1 MIDEPIVIVT
11 ARRTPIGAFL
21 GQFESVAATQLGA
34 AAIRAAVMDSAID
47 GQDIDEVLMGCV
59 LSAGLGH
66 APARMASIGA
76 GLPSHVGALT
86 INKVCGSGMRSVMLG
101 CDMIRSGS
109 ARIIVAGG
117 MESMSRAPYLLPK
130 VRSGYRL
137 GHNQVL
143 DHMLYDGLEDGVKH
157 QSMGHYAELCAEHF
171 GFTREEQ
178 DAYTIESYQRARQAC
193 ASGAFKAEITA
204 VHAPTRQ
211 GEVVITDDEE
221 PNKVDLTRITQLR
234 PAFKSEGTVT
244 AASSSSISDGAAALL
259 LMRESEARQRGCKP
273 LAKIVG
279 YNVHAQEPA
288 WFTTAPIQAIA
299 GLQRKLGWRNE
310 DVDLY
315 EINEAFAVVAMAAMR
330 ELNLAHAKL
339 NVHGGACAL
348 GHPIGASGARILV
361 TLLHALRARGGGRGI
376 ASLCIG
382 GGEATAI
389 AVECM

>member
-1 MIDEPIVIVT
+1 MIDEPIVIVA

-21 GQFESVAATQLGA
+21 GQFEAVTATQLGA
-34 AAIRAAVMDSAID
+34 AAIRAVVADSAID
-47 GQDIDEVLMGCV
+47 AHDIDEVLMGCV
-59 LSAGLGH
+59 LGAGLGQ

-76 GLPSHVGALT
+76 GLPSGVGALT

-117 MESMSRAPYLLPK
+117 MESMSLAPYLLPRA
-130 VRSGYRL
+130 RSGYRL

-143 DHMLYDGLEDGVKH
+143 DHLLYDGLEDGVKH

-178 DAYTIESYQRARQAC
+178 DAYTLESYQRARQAC

-204 VHAPTRQ
+204 VHAPTRR
-211 GEVVITDDEE
+211 GEVVITEDEE
-221 PNKVDLTRITQLR
+221 PNKVDLMRIAELK
-234 PAFKSEGTVT
+234 PAFKSDGTVT
-244 AASSSSISDGAAALL
+244 AASSSSISDGAATLL
-259 LMRESEARQRGCKP
+259 LMSASEARQRGCKP

-279 YNVHAQEPA
+279 YGVHAQEPA

-299 GLQRKLGWRNE
+299 DLQHKLGWRNE

-315 EINEAFAVVAMAAMR
+315 EINEAFAVVALVAMR
-330 ELNLAHAKL
+330 ELGLAHAKV
-339 NVHGGACAL
+339 NQRGGACAL

-361 TLLHALRARGGGRGI
+361 TLLHALLALGGGRGI